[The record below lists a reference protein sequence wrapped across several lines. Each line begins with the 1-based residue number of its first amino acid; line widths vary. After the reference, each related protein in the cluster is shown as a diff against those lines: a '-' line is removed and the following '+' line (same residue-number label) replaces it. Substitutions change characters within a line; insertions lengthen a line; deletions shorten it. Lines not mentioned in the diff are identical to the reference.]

1 MPQHLWNHSTFSMRQ
16 CLTYGLSFPRN
27 HACIKGYRHRRK
39 SGSHYHKRL
48 CVIDYLKTHT
58 NSFFLFFFFGWEMSQ
73 SMELKWI
80 LFTGQLSPLV
90 SRSLCYIL
98 TETYPDR
105 KKNTTDAGPLCRSFP
120 NSMKPCNAK
129 PIPAN
134 FHEYNR
140 IPA

>member
-48 CVIDYLKTHT
+48 LCYRLLKNTHKQFF
-58 NSFFLFFFFGWEMSQ
+58 SFFRWEMSQ
-73 SMELKWI
+73 SMELKWTP
-80 LFTGQLSPLV
+80 FTGQLSPLV
-90 SRSLCYIL
+90 SRSLCHIL
-98 TETYPDR
+98 TETYPVR
-105 KKNTTDAGPLCRSFP
+105 KKNTTNVGPLCRSFP
-120 NSMKPCNAK
+120 NSIKPCNVK
-129 PIPAN
+129 SIPAK

-140 IPA
+140 IPV